1 MTVDGD
7 GVWFG
12 AAVTLSALEETCLE
26 LETSHRG
33 HQLAVFRQVR
43 EMLRWFAGKL
53 NYTLQFSPTS
63 EQSTSA
69 LLKIVNQIINQII
82 I

>member
-1 MTVDGD
+1 MTVEGD

-26 LETSHRG
+26 LETSHSA
-33 HQLAVFRQVR
+33 HQLAVFRQIR

-53 NYTLQFSPTS
+53 TFTHYNFISLLYVS
-63 EQSTSA
+63 QSVH
-69 LLKIVNQIINQII
+69 KC
-82 I
+82 